1 MAQRVASGCLVF
13 HDGNCLLLRR
23 SALEDTMQGLWEMP
37 AGKIESDLDGSPK
50 ENAIRE
56 TLEEAGIALGNVVP
70 LGEHLTETKRFYGF
84 LGVSDTA
91 DVELSFEHDAFVWMS
106 TPDILTAVAADEM
119 MVGHHTIYFLQQLLD
134 GAEGFIYEAEDF
146 YLPTGRRVP
155 LDSIV
160 DFDLV
165 NDDFM
170 PFDLDGVAFIPWSE
184 GLFTMPLNCGI
195 CNRPSQ
201 YYEDNDNV
209 CIRCS
214 SEWTYDEFG
223 EEGEG
228 YYRNEDNLEAETFAA
243 ESGDVRINYNANCPA
258 CISIMSLIGEEKL
271 ETDPA
276 GTYWGEGAYQ
286 NEVEHLMDGSWDF
299 GDGQGRVQLHEPL
312 LNGGT
317 HQVLLGLAAGLLHD
331 YNNNGNGNIL
341 EMGEN
346 EECYECSGTGD
357 YDCYSDCDYGKQEC
371 YNCDGTGDVEDEE
384 GEEEVCDDCD
394 GSGEEDCSSCDGQ
407 TYCQMCGGMGEV
419 WNEEIVSGIS
429 RGYQMD
435 IDTIYAYGDYDISEA
450 LDSLVEGLESGQ
462 LRTTY
467 GQEMYNDANHKLY
480 NDLHD
485 AIVYYVINTPNK
497 PLPEGDTLDA
507 ETFAADSCIE
517 CGRKEG
523 SYTDTV
529 LIACPGCPELT
540 CQHCYD
546 EEKQGCVFC
555 IRKRA
560 ETFSAEKITKEE
572 LVEYLD
578 WLEEGEH
585 YVFDSSPRAKRFHDL
600 LAGNLQINSADVDFM
615 EEDEF
620 ILLGAEEIPMGIAVK
635 SFKTTSKI
643 YYNRKLVK
651 QFYGPRHREK
661 ADSIAGHY
669 ARKVQKNPNYFNYL
683 RYEAEEY
690 TEDSTFDTDVAIAQ
704 SLFALVTIRDLLMQN
719 MTDEA
724 LEFIN
729 GEYLPEERVD
739 EIIDDDL
746 RAEVQAFIDSKSPER
761 FEAEFVSLNNPFKY
775 SGNYVENL
783 EQDLNQAKR
792 VIKMVREICRI
803 NVNVDWISASITPSE
818 EFENIVEIIDEKSP
832 ANFES
837 ESFNYPQGGIYETNM
852 SRQNMSQLSR
862 RDYLKMIRAG
872 HQPVDIRM
880 VYDRLM
886 CSHDSCDQNDVWTFD
901 EYEDGSTFAVDI
913 QWLCP
918 DCGAL
923 GEVTD
928 FDFDS
933 YDEFWGTDPN
943 LYPVMW
949 YTKRGRRPEW
959 TPEEL
964 EIVDLMP
971 VSKYSSHYAMMK
983 GSESLTG
990 KDMSYCKCGTND
1002 EVGGFTCGQHCS
1014 RIEKNGETF
1023 EARFIR
1029 SLNTPRQPMPWDL
1042 EPNMAEEGMPY
1053 LTRRE
1058 YDTLIRI
1065 GYTEEEIRKGYQ
1077 RSYEAESTELGNLI
1091 QTDVEIKVYVP
1102 TTWRSRQLSELELR
1116 DRVKDVEEKFA
1127 RWFGGFTTTEADG
1140 GYMDENDNL
1149 ISEQIFIVSAWVNH
1163 LALKEYGSILS
1174 FFLKNW
1180 REQWDQEVI
1189 GFEFNN
1195 QFHMYPLSN
1204 VDYDDLREFMKV
1216 GNYTDSLLGNLLTL
1230 EAESTRK
1237 PARVEITRAT
1247 IDPYKLTAV
1256 FYDKDDKKIKTT
1268 HFGDERYE
1276 DYTIHKDK
1284 ERLKN
1289 YNTRHGAKSAGE
1301 KWQKPMTAGALS
1313 KWILWN
1319 KPSLKASFD
1328 DYKRRFKL
1336 KGDLKAKT
1344 SGGRKRAEGFEDKI
1358 EYIIFDRKRGQ
1369 APTHIIKVMDE
1380 RLDSKT
1386 LCGMYLKG
1394 KSWNVA
1400 GVPAKI
1406 SSKDNPSGLC
1416 YKCVEKQSETFA
1428 TEYTP
1433 SQTLGEYDAR
1443 ELALSSVAT
1452 GDFFTDSLKFSTT
1465 RKASEEYNEDN
1476 QKMQEAAE
1484 KIMEILGEPDS
1495 KISKPG
1501 SFYASL
1507 GEPYTLDMVYVL
1519 EYEVLTDDGPKD
1531 TWNFGLQMARKLR
1544 QQGTEPWSDDRWTGG
1559 SPTYAAGAFHLER
1572 ETFTVTVLEAN
1583 PAVESVVMDLHQY
1596 FADKYG
1602 VNGTGFEPAYTV
1614 ALDEAG
1620 NAITAD
1626 DIEIDTT
1633 WRDSMRGFESEEE
1646 DAKKLREYEKT
1657 YGKKQAKIRMRLK
1670 KKIYKERSMGTKAG
1684 QWSARK
1690 SQKLK
1695 REYEKACERAGLKPY
1710 KTGKTEKQE
1719 DLEDWSDQDWKTS
1732 SGKKSSK
1739 TGEPYFPAKAVE
1751 ALKKKGLYAK
1761 AKRQKAKATKAGK
1774 QNARY
1779 SDDIRKVVAK
1789 YRAESFQADTDVVL
1803 YFGTSTQFLTDI
1815 ERFGLSDP
1823 MLTLDLAVADDY
1835 AMATAEQYG
1844 GNAIVVE
1851 VSAFA
1856 DLLDRVDWQGN
1867 IFEYFGDIPPAAL
1880 YVMDWDDRTGSWS

>member
-1 MAQRVASGCLVF
+1 MARRVASGCLVF

-37 AGKIESDLDGSPK
+37 AGKIESDLDGSPE

-70 LGEHLTETKRFYGF
+70 LGEHLTDSKRFYGF

-91 DVELSFEHDAFVWMS
+91 NVELSFEHDAYVWMS

-119 MVGHHTIYFLQQLLD
+119 MVGHHTVYFLQQLLD
-134 GAEGFIYEAEDF
+134 NAEGFIYEAE
-146 YLPTGRRVP
+146 
-155 LDSIV
+155 S
-160 DFDLV
+160 
-165 NDDFM
+165 
-170 PFDLDGVAFIPWSE
+170 
-184 GLFTMPLNCGI
+184 
-195 CNRPSQ
+195 
-201 YYEDNDNV
+201 
-209 CIRCS
+209 
-214 SEWTYDEFG
+214 
-223 EEGEG
+223 
-228 YYRNEDNLEAETFAA
+228 FAA
-243 ESGDVRINYNANCPA
+243 ESRDVRINYNANCPA

-276 GTYWGEGAYQ
+276 NTYWGGGAYQ
-286 NEVEHLMDGSWDF
+286 KEVEHLQDGTWDF
-299 GDGQGRVQLHEPL
+299 GDGQGSVQLHKPL
-312 LNGGT
+312 LVGGI
-317 HQVLLGLAAGLLHD
+317 HHNLLGRAGTLLHD

-341 EMGEN
+341 EMGED
-346 EECYECSGTGD
+346 EECYECDGTGE
-357 YDCYSDCDYGKQEC
+357 YDCWSDCDDGKQEC
-371 YNCDGTGDVEDEE
+371 YTCDGTGEVEDDE
-384 GEEEVCDDCD
+384 GEDEVCDDCD
-394 GSGEEDCSSCDGQ
+394 GSGEQDCSSCDGQ
-407 TYCQMCGGMGEV
+407 TYCEQCGGDGDF
-419 WNEEIVSGIS
+419 WNEEIVRGINNW
-429 RGYQMD
+429 YQTNV
-435 IDTIYAYGDYDISEA
+435 IDYIYAHGNSDIRYA
-450 LDSLVEGLESGQ
+450 LDRLVEGLESGQ

-467 GQEMYNDANHKLY
+467 SQEMYNEANHKLY

-497 PLPEGDTLDA
+497 PLPEGESHDA
-507 ETFAADSCIE
+507 ETFAADSCRE

-523 SYTDTV
+523 PYADTV

-540 CQHCYD
+540 CQHCYVED
-546 EEKQGCVFC
+546 AKGCVFC
-555 IRKRA
+555 IKKRA

-572 LVEYLD
+572 LIEYLD

-585 YVFDSSPRAKRFHDL
+585 YIFDSSPRAVRFRDL
-600 LAGNLQINSADVDFM
+600 LAGNLQINSADVDFTD
-615 EEDEF
+615 EDEF
-620 ILLGAEEIPMGIAVK
+620 ILLGAEEIPIGVAVK

-661 ADSIAGHY
+661 ADSIAGYY

-729 GEYLPEERVD
+729 GEYLPEARVD

-761 FEAEFVSLNNPFKY
+761 
-775 SGNYVENL
+775 
-783 EQDLNQAKR
+783 
-792 VIKMVREICRI
+792 
-803 NVNVDWISASITPSE
+803 
-818 EFENIVEIIDEKSP
+818 
-832 ANFES
+832 FES

-886 CSHDSCDQNDVWTFD
+886 CSHDSCGPDDVWNFD
-901 EYEDGSTFAVDI
+901 EYEDGSGFHVDI
-913 QWLCP
+913 QWICP
-918 DCGAL
+918 SCGAL
-923 GEVTD
+923 GEVSD
-928 FDFDS
+928 FDFES
-933 YDEFWGTDPN
+933 YGEFWGTDPG
-943 LYPVMW
+943 LYPVTW
-949 YTKRGRRPEW
+949 YTKRGRQPKW
-959 TPEEL
+959 TPEEI
-964 EIVDLMP
+964 EIVNLMP
-971 VSKYSSHYAMMK
+971 VPRDMTSRA
-983 GSESLTG
+983 ESLTG
-990 KDMSYCKCGTND
+990 KDMSYCKCGTKD

-1014 RIEKNGETF
+1014 RISKK
-1023 EARFIR
+1023 
-1029 SLNTPRQPMPWDL
+1029 S
-1042 EPNMAEEGMPY
+1042 
-1053 LTRRE
+1053 
-1058 YDTLIRI
+1058 
-1065 GYTEEEIRKGYQ
+1065 
-1077 RSYEAESTELGNLI
+1077 EST
-1091 QTDVEIKVYVP
+1091 
-1102 TTWRSRQLSELELR
+1102 S
-1116 DRVKDVEEKFA
+1116 
-1127 RWFGGFTTTEADG
+1127 
-1140 GYMDENDNL
+1140 
-1149 ISEQIFIVSAWVNH
+1149 
-1163 LALKEYGSILS
+1163 
-1174 FFLKNW
+1174 
-1180 REQWDQEVI
+1180 
-1189 GFEFNN
+1189 
-1195 QFHMYPLSN
+1195 
-1204 VDYDDLREFMKV
+1204 
-1216 GNYTDSLLGNLLTL
+1216 
-1230 EAESTRK
+1230 K
-1237 PARVEITRAT
+1237 PARVEIKRAT

-1301 KWQKPMTAGALS
+1301 KWQQPMTAGALS

-1319 KPSLKASFD
+1319 KPSLTGSFA

-1344 SGGRKRAEGFEDKI
+1344 SGGRKRAED
-1358 EYIIFDRKRGQ
+1358 
-1369 APTHIIKVMDE
+1369 
-1380 RLDSKT
+1380 
-1386 LCGMYLKG
+1386 
-1394 KSWNVA
+1394 
-1400 GVPAKI
+1400 
-1406 SSKDNPSGLC
+1406 
-1416 YKCVEKQSETFA
+1416 FA

-1465 RKASEEYNEDN
+1465 RKAAEED
-1476 QKMQEAAE
+1476 
-1484 KIMEILGEPDS
+1484 
-1495 KISKPG
+1495 
-1501 SFYASL
+1501 
-1507 GEPYTLDMVYVL
+1507 
-1519 EYEVLTDDGPKD
+1519 
-1531 TWNFGLQMARKLR
+1531 
-1544 QQGTEPWSDDRWTGG
+1544 
-1559 SPTYAAGAFHLER
+1559 
-1572 ETFTVTVLEAN
+1572 
-1583 PAVESVVMDLHQY
+1583 
-1596 FADKYG
+1596 
-1602 VNGTGFEPAYTV
+1602 
-1614 ALDEAG
+1614 
-1620 NAITAD
+1620 
-1626 DIEIDTT
+1626 
-1633 WRDSMRGFESEEE
+1633 E

-1670 KKIYKERSMGTKAG
+1670 RKIYKERSMGTKAG

-1710 KTGKTEKQE
+1710 KTSKTEKQE

-1823 MLTLDLAVADDY
+1823 MLTLDLATADDY

-1880 YVMDWDDRTGSWS
+1880 YIMDWDDRTGSWS

>member
-56 TLEEAGIALGNVVP
+56 TLEEAGIALGNVTP
-70 LGEHLTETKRFYGF
+70 LGEHLTETKVFYGF

-106 TPDILTAVAADEM
+106 VTDILEAVATDEM
-119 MVGHHTIYFLQQLLD
+119 MVGHHTVYFLQQLLD
-134 GAEGFIYEAEDF
+134 SAEGFIYEAE
-146 YLPTGRRVP
+146 
-155 LDSIV
+155 S
-160 DFDLV
+160 
-165 NDDFM
+165 
-170 PFDLDGVAFIPWSE
+170 
-184 GLFTMPLNCGI
+184 
-195 CNRPSQ
+195 
-201 YYEDNDNV
+201 
-209 CIRCS
+209 
-214 SEWTYDEFG
+214 
-223 EEGEG
+223 
-228 YYRNEDNLEAETFAA
+228 FAA

-258 CISIMSLIGEEKL
+258 CISIMSLIGEEKR

-286 NEVEHLMDGSWDF
+286 NEVEHLQDGTWDF

-312 LNGGT
+312 LVGGI
-317 HQVLLGLAAGLLHD
+317 HHNLLGRAGSLLHE

-346 EECYECSGTGD
+346 EECYECGGTGE
-357 YDCYSDCDYGKQEC
+357 YECWSDCDDGKQEC
-371 YNCDGTGDVEDEE
+371 YTCDGTGDVEDDE

-407 TYCQMCGGMGEV
+407 IYCEQCGGDGEF
-419 WNEEIVSGIS
+419 WNEEIVSGIDYWY
-429 RGYQMD
+429 RTNV
-435 IDTIYAYGDYDISEA
+435 IDYIYAHGDSDIRDA
-450 LDSLVEGLESGQ
+450 LDRLVEGLESGQ

-467 GQEMYNDANHKLY
+467 GQEMYSDANHKLY

-497 PLPEGDTLDA
+497 PLPEGDTHDA
-507 ETFAADSCIE
+507 ESFAADSCIE

-523 SYTDTV
+523 PYTDTV

-578 WLEEGEH
+578 WLENGFGFF
-585 YVFDSSPRAKRFHDL
+585 FDNSPQAQRFYTL
-600 LAGNLQINSADVDFM
+600 LAGDLQINSADVDFT

-620 ILLGAEEIPMGIAVK
+620 ILLGAEEIPMGVAVK

-661 ADSIAGHY
+661 ADSIAGYY

-683 RYEAEEY
+683 RFGAEEY
-690 TEDSTFDTDVAIAQ
+690 TEDSTKDTDIAIAQ

-729 GEYLPEERVD
+729 GEYLPEARVD

-746 RAEVQAFIDSKSPER
+746 RAEVQAFIDSKSP
-761 FEAEFVSLNNPFKY
+761 
-775 SGNYVENL
+775 
-783 EQDLNQAKR
+783 KR
-792 VIKMVREICRI
+792 
-803 NVNVDWISASITPSE
+803 
-818 EFENIVEIIDEKSP
+818 
-832 ANFES
+832 FES

-872 HQPVDIRM
+872 HQPIDIRM

-923 GEVTD
+923 GEVSD
-928 FDFDS
+928 FEFES
-933 YDEFWGTDPN
+933 YDEFWGTDPD
-943 LYPVMW
+943 LYPVTW

-971 VSKYSSHYAMMK
+971 VPKYSSHYGMMK

-990 KDMSYCKCGTND
+990 KDMSYCKCGTKD

-1014 RIEKNGETF
+1014 RISKK
-1023 EARFIR
+1023 
-1029 SLNTPRQPMPWDL
+1029 S
-1042 EPNMAEEGMPY
+1042 
-1053 LTRRE
+1053 
-1058 YDTLIRI
+1058 
-1065 GYTEEEIRKGYQ
+1065 
-1077 RSYEAESTELGNLI
+1077 EST
-1091 QTDVEIKVYVP
+1091 
-1102 TTWRSRQLSELELR
+1102 S
-1116 DRVKDVEEKFA
+1116 
-1127 RWFGGFTTTEADG
+1127 
-1140 GYMDENDNL
+1140 
-1149 ISEQIFIVSAWVNH
+1149 
-1163 LALKEYGSILS
+1163 
-1174 FFLKNW
+1174 
-1180 REQWDQEVI
+1180 
-1189 GFEFNN
+1189 
-1195 QFHMYPLSN
+1195 
-1204 VDYDDLREFMKV
+1204 
-1216 GNYTDSLLGNLLTL
+1216 
-1230 EAESTRK
+1230 K
-1237 PARVEITRAT
+1237 PARVEIKRAT
-1247 IDPYKLTAV
+1247 IDPYKLTAI
-1256 FYDKDDKKIKTT
+1256 FYDKEDKKIKTT

-1344 SGGRKRAEGFEDKI
+1344 SGGRKRAE
-1358 EYIIFDRKRGQ
+1358 
-1369 APTHIIKVMDE
+1369 
-1380 RLDSKT
+1380 
-1386 LCGMYLKG
+1386 
-1394 KSWNVA
+1394 
-1400 GVPAKI
+1400 
-1406 SSKDNPSGLC
+1406 
-1416 YKCVEKQSETFA
+1416 TFA

-1433 SQTLGEYDAR
+1433 SQTLGDYDAR

-1465 RKASEEYNEDN
+1465 RMASEEYNEDN

-1495 KISKPG
+1495 KISKPSG
-1501 SFYASL
+1501 FYASL
-1507 GEPYTLDMVYVL
+1507 GEPYTPEMVYVL
-1519 EYEVLTDDGPKD
+1519 QYEVLTDEGPKS

-1544 QQGTEPWSDDRWTGG
+1544 QQGTEPWSDDRWTGDPTW
-1559 SPTYAAGAFHLER
+1559 PTYAAGAFHLER
-1572 ETFTVTVLEAN
+1572 EIFTVTISEAN
-1583 PAVESVVMDLHQY
+1583 PAVESIVMDLHQY

-1620 NAITAD
+1620 NAVTAD

-1633 WRDSMRGFESEEE
+1633 WRDSMRVFESEEE

-1719 DLEDWSDQDWKTS
+1719 DLEDWTDQKWKTS

-1803 YFGTSTQFLTDI
+1803 YFGTSTQFLDDI

>member
-37 AGKIESDLDGSPK
+37 AGKIESDLDGSPE

-106 TPDILTAVAADEM
+106 VPDILAAVAADDM
-119 MVGHHTIYFLQQLLD
+119 MVGHHTIYFLQELLD
-134 GAEGFIYEAEDF
+134 GAEGLIYEAE
-146 YLPTGRRVP
+146 
-155 LDSIV
+155 S
-160 DFDLV
+160 
-165 NDDFM
+165 
-170 PFDLDGVAFIPWSE
+170 
-184 GLFTMPLNCGI
+184 
-195 CNRPSQ
+195 
-201 YYEDNDNV
+201 
-209 CIRCS
+209 
-214 SEWTYDEFG
+214 
-223 EEGEG
+223 
-228 YYRNEDNLEAETFAA
+228 FAA
-243 ESGDVRINYNANCPA
+243 ESGDIRINYNANCPA
-258 CISIMSLIGEEKL
+258 CISIMSLIGEEKR

-276 GTYWGEGAYQ
+276 NTYWGGGAYQ
-286 NEVEHLMDGSWDF
+286 NEVEHLQDGTWDF

-312 LNGGT
+312 LVGGI
-317 HQVLLGLAAGLLHD
+317 HHNLLGRAGTLLHE

-341 EMGEN
+341 EMGED
-346 EECYECSGTGD
+346 EECYDCGGTGE
-357 YDCYSDCDYGKQEC
+357 YDCYSDCDDGKREC
-371 YNCDGTGDVEDEE
+371 YNCDGTGEFDYGDGDEA
-384 GEEEVCDDCD
+384 CDDCD
-394 GSGEEDCSSCDGQ
+394 GSGEEDCTSCDGQ
-407 TYCQMCGGMGEV
+407 TYCEECGGSGEF
-419 WNEEIVSGIS
+419 WNEEIVRGIDNW
-429 RGYQMD
+429 YQTNV
-435 IDTIYAYGDYDISEA
+435 IDYIYAHGDSDIRDA
-450 LDSLVEGLESGQ
+450 LDRLVEGLESGQ

-467 GQEMYNDANHKLY
+467 GQEMYSDANQKLY

-485 AIVYYVINTPNK
+485 AIIYYVINTPNK
-497 PLPEGDTLDA
+497 PLPEGETHDA
-507 ETFAADSCIE
+507 ESFAADSCIE

-523 SYTDTV
+523 PYADTV

-546 EEKQGCVFC
+546 EEKQGCLFC

-585 YVFDSSPRAKRFHDL
+585 YMFDSSPRAKRFHDL
-600 LAGNLQINSADVDFM
+600 LAGDLQINSADVDFTD
-615 EEDEF
+615 EDEF
-620 ILLGAEEIPMGIAVK
+620 ILLGAEEIPMGIVVK

-661 ADSIAGHY
+661 ADSIAGYY
-669 ARKVQKNPNYFNYL
+669 ARKVQKNPNYFSYL
-683 RYEAEEY
+683 RFGAEDYSE
-690 TEDSTFDTDVAIAQ
+690 ED
-704 SLFALVTIRDLLMQN
+704 ALADSIIGQTIFNYVQIRDYLLQN
-719 MTDEA
+719 LTDEA
-724 LEFIN
+724 IEFLDYNIQ
-729 GEYLPEERVD
+729 VAFD
-739 EIIDDDL
+739 ELIDEDM
-746 RAEVQAFIDSKSPER
+746 RQQVEHVMNTNR
-761 FEAEFVSLNNPFKY
+761 FEAEFVSLNYPFKY
-775 SGNYVENL
+775 SPDYVEKL
-783 EQDLNQAKR
+783 EQDLNQLVAGLRAAMGVLWEAMDEWEHNGRFDDGDYNSLIEEHPIVLEVMK
-792 VIKMVREICRI
+792 KTGKAW
-803 NVNVDWISASITPSE
+803 NPPASS
-818 EFENIVEIIDEKSP
+818 
-832 ANFES
+832 FES

-872 HQPVDIRM
+872 HRPIDIRM

-886 CSHDSCDQNDVWTFD
+886 CSHDNCDQNDVWTFD

-923 GEVTD
+923 GEVSD
-928 FDFDS
+928 FEFES

-943 LYPVMW
+943 LYPVTW
-949 YTKRGRRPEW
+949 YTKRGRRPKW

-971 VSKYSSHYAMMK
+971 VPRDELGWGWASRA
-983 GSESLTG
+983 ESLTG
-990 KDMSYCKCGTND
+990 KDMSYCKCGTKD

-1014 RIEKNGETF
+1014 RVSKK
-1023 EARFIR
+1023 
-1029 SLNTPRQPMPWDL
+1029 S
-1042 EPNMAEEGMPY
+1042 
-1053 LTRRE
+1053 
-1058 YDTLIRI
+1058 
-1065 GYTEEEIRKGYQ
+1065 
-1077 RSYEAESTELGNLI
+1077 EST
-1091 QTDVEIKVYVP
+1091 
-1102 TTWRSRQLSELELR
+1102 S
-1116 DRVKDVEEKFA
+1116 
-1127 RWFGGFTTTEADG
+1127 
-1140 GYMDENDNL
+1140 
-1149 ISEQIFIVSAWVNH
+1149 
-1163 LALKEYGSILS
+1163 
-1174 FFLKNW
+1174 
-1180 REQWDQEVI
+1180 
-1189 GFEFNN
+1189 
-1195 QFHMYPLSN
+1195 
-1204 VDYDDLREFMKV
+1204 
-1216 GNYTDSLLGNLLTL
+1216 
-1230 EAESTRK
+1230 K
-1237 PARVEITRAT
+1237 PARVEIKRAT

-1336 KGDLKAKT
+1336 KGELKAKT
-1344 SGGRKRAEGFEDKI
+1344 SGGRKRAE
-1358 EYIIFDRKRGQ
+1358 
-1369 APTHIIKVMDE
+1369 A
-1380 RLDSKT
+1380 
-1386 LCGMYLKG
+1386 
-1394 KSWNVA
+1394 
-1400 GVPAKI
+1400 
-1406 SSKDNPSGLC
+1406 
-1416 YKCVEKQSETFA
+1416 FA

-1433 SQTLGEYDAR
+1433 SQTLGDYDAR

-1484 KIMEILGEPDS
+1484 KIMEILGEPDNS
-1495 KISKPG
+1495 FQREG
-1501 SFYASL
+1501 GFYASL
-1507 GEPYTLDMVYVL
+1507 GEPYTSDMVYVL

-1544 QQGTEPWSDDRWTGG
+1544 KQGTEPWSDDRWTGG

-1620 NAITAD
+1620 NAVTAD

-1670 KKIYKERSMGTKAG
+1670 KKIYKEKSMGTKAG

-1803 YFGTSTQFLTDI
+1803 YFGTSTQFLEDI